1 MKTIIS
7 ILILSLFFIGKSK
20 AQQSPDDLLNGL
32 KSRMDLIAGFQA
44 DALINVDVEFIN
56 IKEREVMIIFTAPD
70 KFDFDAKGIA
80 LMPKNGMKMEY
91 MGLIYGANTAIPVGS
106 EPVRDIH
113 TQIIKVIPESID
125 SDIILAQL
133 WIDPVSYRIM
143 RMKTFTRES
152 GSYLINFFFNEKDGI
167 LPYKLEVRFDI
178 ENMGMSAR
186 MMNEFMGKTRESE
199 TDSLPKEAKVLVEY
213 RNMVIT
219 MK

>member
-1 MKTIIS
+1 MKRIIS
-7 ILILSLFFIGKSK
+7 ILFISLLFIINGK
-20 AQQSPDDLLNGL
+20 AQQTPDELLNGL

-44 DALINVDVEFIN
+44 DALINIDVEFIN
-56 IKEREVMIIFTAPD
+56 IKEREVKIKFTAPD

-106 EPVRDIH
+106 ESVREIH

-133 WIDPVSYRIM
+133 WIDPVTFRIM

-152 GSYLINFFFNEKDGI
+152 GSYLINFFFKEKDGI
-167 LPYKLEVRFDI
+167 LPYKLEVSFDI

-186 MMNEFMGKTRESE
+186 MMNEFMGKNRSTE
-199 TDSLPKEAKVLVEY
+199 TDSLPKEARVLVEY

>member
-7 ILILSLFFIGKSK
+7 ILILSLFFVSK
-20 AQQSPDDLLNGL
+20 GNSQQSPDELINGL
-32 KSRMDLIAGFQA
+32 KTRMDLVAGFQA

-70 KFDFDAKGIA
+70 KFDFNAKGIA

>member
-1 MKTIIS
+1 MKTYIY
-7 ILILSLFFIGKSK
+7 ILILSLFFVSK
-20 AQQSPDDLLNGL
+20 GNSQQTPDELLSGL
-32 KSRMDLIAGFQA
+32 KSRMNLIAGFQA
-44 DALINVDVEFIN
+44 DAFINVDVEFIN
-56 IKEREVMIIFTAPD
+56 IKEREVKIKFTAPD

-106 EPVRDIH
+106 EPVRDVQ

-133 WIDPVSYRIM
+133 WIDPGTFRIM

-152 GSYLINFFFNEKDGI
+152 GSYLINFFFKEKDGI
-167 LPYKLEVRFDI
+167 LPYRLEVSFDI

-186 MMNEFMGKTRESE
+186 MMNEFMGKNRSTE
-199 TDSLPKEAKVLVEY
+199 TDSLPHEAKVLVEY

-219 MK
+219 LK